1 MKMSKKVAFGV
12 LITGFVF
19 GYMFRGSFS
28 I

>member
-1 MKMSKKVAFGV
+1 MSKKVAFGV

-19 GYMFRGSFS
+19 GVMVGRGG